1 MPFFT
6 NITWVVNEQL
16 TVANPPSDP
25 TKTPPDGPVNTALYQ
40 LYQNTVDNQS
50 RIVTLE
56 AGGGG
61 PGTFTPNRAVKSNG
75 SGTMIVSNVTDTE
88 LEYLT
93 GTTSNIQSQIN
104 SIETLVNSGGD
115 AGGAH
120 NHDSLYYTQTEMSTS
135 GSSSVHWDN
144 ITNVP
149 SSALLGGMDSSV
161 IFGTSGTWTVPAD
174 KTIIKLSVVGGG
186 AGAGIDGSSN
196 PIPGDGGG
204 GIICYVSVVPGEV
217 VSFTIGGPSVSLGNQ
232 TVVTISGHT
241 GNITAFGGLNPA
253 DNFGGGTG
261 TITLSGVN
269 VSEAIFANGGEGGYY
284 RPTQNDL
291 WIFGGE
297 PGVRIGR
304 SPSTGLDA
312 GANNIVGSGGDIYDA
327 NGGGQILFQ
336 GARGGLLI
344 EY

>member
-6 NITWVVNEQL
+6 NITWVVQEQL
-16 TVANPPSDP
+16 TVANPPDDP

-61 PGTFTPNRAVKSNG
+61 PGTFTPNRSVKSDG

-93 GTTSNIQSQIN
+93 GASSNIQAQIDA
-104 SIETLVNSGGD
+104 IDTLVNSGGD
-115 AGGAH
+115 AGASH
-120 NHDSLYYTQTEMSTS
+120 NHDSLYYTQTELSTS

-149 SSALLGGMDSSV
+149 SSALIGGISHQELFNV
-161 IFGTSGTWTVPAD
+161 SGSWAVPAD
-174 KTIIKLSVVGGG
+174 VTAVRLWVVGGG
-186 AGAGIDGSSN
+186 AGAGIDSSSN

-204 GIICYVSVVPGEV
+204 GIICYLDVTPGEV
-217 VSFTIGGPSVSLGNQ
+217 INFTVGGPSISLGNN
-232 TVVTISGHT
+232 TVVTISGRT

-253 DNFGGGTG
+253 DNFGGGSG

-269 VSEAIFANGGEGGYY
+269 VAEAIFANGGEGGIY
-284 RPTQNDL
+284 RPSPNDYIL
-291 WIFGGE
+291 YGGQA
-297 PGVRIGR
+297 GIRIGR
-304 SPSTGLDA
+304 ETAPVA
-312 GANNIVGSGGDIYDA
+312 GAMTITGAGGDIYDA
-327 NGGGQILFQ
+327 NGAGELLFQ
-336 GARGGLLI
+336 GGPGGVLI